1 MKLILSL
8 IVLLL
13 CYSRISA
20 QEKVGFDGPD
30 GLHITADLYLKDYRY
45 PFILLFHQAE
55 SSRGEYREIAKKLLN
70 LDYNCLAVDLRSGDT
85 MNFVKNETAL
95 DAQRKHLPDRFID
108 ARSDV
113 LAAIN
118 YIGSKST
125 KPVVLFGS
133 SYSASLCLLAA
144 KNNPNVKAVVAF
156 SPGEYF
162 RPEITM
168 KDKLKG
174 FDKPVFVA
182 ASRLENEYVVK
193 MMEQVPDNL
202 KTVYTPPKSKG
213 THGAKALWNSSKD
226 SEAYWLELLLFFKK
240 IK

>member
-1 MKLILSL
+1 MKLFFSL
-8 IVLLL
+8 TVLFL
-13 CYSRISA
+13 CYSSISA
-20 QEKVGFDGPD
+20 QEKVGFYGPD
-30 GLHITADLYLKDYRY
+30 SLYITADMYLKDYRY

-70 LDYNCLAVDLRSGDT
+70 LDYNCLAVDLRSGDN
-85 MNFVKNETAL
+85 MNFVRNETAL
-95 DAQRKHLPDRFID
+95 DAQRKHLPNRFID

-113 LAAIN
+113 NAAIN
-118 YIGSKST
+118 YIAGKSS

-133 SYSASLCLLAA
+133 SYSASLCLLVA
-144 KNNPNVKAVVAF
+144 KNNPKVKAVVAF

-168 KDKLKG
+168 RDALKG

-182 ASRLENEYVVK
+182 TSKLENEYVEK
-193 MMEQVPDNL
+193 MMDAVPEKL
-202 KTVYTPPKSKG
+202 KTIYTPSDSKG
-213 THGAKALWNSSKD
+213 THGAKALWNSNKD